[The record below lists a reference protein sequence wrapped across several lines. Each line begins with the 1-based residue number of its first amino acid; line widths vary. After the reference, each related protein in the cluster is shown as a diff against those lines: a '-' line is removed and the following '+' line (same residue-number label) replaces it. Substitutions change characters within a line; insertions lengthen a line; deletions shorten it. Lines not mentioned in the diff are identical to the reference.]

1 MGATSRRKGREGENE
16 LRKLWAG
23 AGWDCVAAQRN
34 LGGGQGDVRA
44 RKYPLSFHIEC
55 KRSER
60 LSVPEWIRQA
70 ESEAASGDVPIVCY
84 RQNKGGWYAIV
95 RLDDLLG
102 MLP

>member
-44 RKYPLSFHIEC
+44 SKAGRSLHVEC

-70 ESEAASGDVPIVCY
+70 ESEAPPGVTPIVCY
-84 RQNKGGWYAIV
+84 RQNHGEWYAIV
-95 RLDDLLG
+95 RLTDLFE